1 MSNIEP
7 KPTDGFTSSEFP
19 KNSKVEDIVKG
30 IIEKRLGRNKLLL
43 AIIETVT
50 ISRIQGIGETIYLAY
65 KSVDYIKKTIHKDY
79 KSIIDE
85 IKGTSFGSPIKYY
98 NWYER
103 DSHYYVIHKNA
114 SPLTLTYKTLNAHPI
129 TPEPKNIDEKYIEDF
144 DKVITDEELDNF
156 YKKYTNCFLSKD
168 WFKELPNYFI
178 LAKPIA
184 IQDKQ
189 TKSHIPLGNLYVTI
203 GTEKEVGIEI
213 YKELVKDLR
222 SFWFHKYGDTI
233 LKEYS
238 LKKRSNLYKPKI
250 DQHNN
255 LKKKFSEKLFTLN
268 GKPITF
274 DDLYYF
280 AFDLD
285 YTQTFIENEAY
296 LLYSDNPLI
305 ADIAKIKPYDKSEL
319 MDSINSSFSA
329 FSEND
334 PINFIKCNKKKLIEL
349 NSINTDGIKYFLQL
363 LSKRRFALM
372 LLYVYDFTQEEA
384 HRCITHGNREQATST
399 ESTTIYLRENLF
411 IYPGGFTFNAKL
423 LADKERRFLENV
435 LSKIKEIHPNFSSK
449 NFKIN

>member
-19 KNSKVEDIVKG
+19 KSSKVEDIVKG
-30 IIEKRLGRNKLLL
+30 IIEKRLGKNRLLL

-103 DSHYYVIHKNA
+103 DSHYYVIHKNDNHLA
-114 SPLTLTYKTLNAHPI
+114 LTYNTLNGHPI
-129 TPEPKNIDEKYIEDF
+129 PPELKNKDEKYIEDF
-144 DKVITDEELDNF
+144 DKVITDDELDSF
-156 YKKYTNCFLSKD
+156 YKKYTSCFLSKD

-203 GTEKEVGIEI
+203 GTEEEVGIEI
-213 YKELVKDLR
+213 YQELVKDLR

-250 DQHNN
+250 EQHKN
-255 LKKKFSEKLFTLN
+255 LKKKFDEQLFTLN

-274 DDLYYF
+274 DDLYYY

-296 LLYSDNPLI
+296 LLYSDNSLI
-305 ADIAKIKPYDKSEL
+305 EHIAKKDPNNKQEL
-319 MDSINSSFSA
+319 INFINTSFST
-329 FSEND
+329 FSDKD
-334 PINFIKCNKKKLIEL
+334 PINFIKCNKKKLKEL
-349 NSINTDGIKYFLQL
+349 NSISTDGIKYFLQL

-372 LLYVYDFTQEEA
+372 LLFVYELSEEET
-384 HRCITHGNREQATST
+384 HKCITYGSRENVNTD
-399 ESTTIYLRENLF
+399 STTIYLRENLF
-411 IYPGGFTFNAKL
+411 IYPGKFPFNEKL
-423 LADKERRFLENV
+423 LSDKERRFLENV
-435 LSKIKEIHPNFSSK
+435 VSKIKEKHPTFSCKNFSTK
-449 NFKIN
+449 